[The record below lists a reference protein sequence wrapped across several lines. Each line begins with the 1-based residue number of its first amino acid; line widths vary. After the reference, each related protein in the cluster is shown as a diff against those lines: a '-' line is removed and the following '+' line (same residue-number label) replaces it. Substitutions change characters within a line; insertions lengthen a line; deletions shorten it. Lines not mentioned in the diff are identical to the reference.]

1 MKTVW
6 SLAAI
11 VCLAGSAWAQSE
23 SRSTAI
29 ERIAFGSC
37 LHQDKPQPIWD
48 AVAAVEPQVFLMI
61 GDAVYADTTDPE
73 ELRRFYSQVD
83 QNPAWKKLREDC
95 RVLMTWDDHDYGL
108 NDGGAEHPNREGA
121 QAAFLDFAGEPAD
134 SPRRARAGVYASAV
148 LGPPGKRVQII
159 MLDTRYHRSPLQ
171 RVTVGSNTTV
181 LPTVDTEAT
190 ILGEAQW
197 SWLEKQFLVE
207 AELRL
212 VVSSIQVLN
221 D

>member
-6 SLAAI
+6 SLATI

-23 SRSTAI
+23 SRSAAI

-73 ELRRFYSQVD
+73 ELHRFYSQVD
-83 QNPAWKKLREDC
+83 QNPAWKKLRKDC

-108 NDGGAEHPNREGA
+108 NDGGAEHPNR
-121 QAAFLDFAGEPAD
+121 
-134 SPRRARAGVYASAV
+134 
-148 LGPPGKRVQII
+148 
-159 MLDTRYHRSPLQ
+159 
-171 RVTVGSNTTV
+171 
-181 LPTVDTEAT
+181 
-190 ILGEAQW
+190 
-197 SWLEKQFLVE
+197 
-207 AELRL
+207 
-212 VVSSIQVLN
+212 
-221 D
+221 